1 MTAAAAPARGI
12 LPRSA
17 GVLLALSGALLFAP
31 VSSAAPGQGLD
42 FGGASFVS
50 FGDPDSL
57 DLAQFTVEFW
67 FRRDGTGTTTSTGT
81 GGITTAI
88 PLVTKGTSEGDG
100 SNIDMNFF
108 VGINNANGRLIADF
122 EEGSGG
128 STPGLNHPVSG
139 TVTTITN
146 GVWHHAAATYNGTTW
161 NLYLDGNLEGTA
173 SPGQPCQS
181 QSIQPAALATS
192 IRSNGITTQGF
203 FDGVLDEVRIWRIAR
218 TQGEIQS
225 TANAQIDVATPGLV
239 ARWSLDEGSG
249 TAVNGSA
256 GTAVNGTITGANF
269 AWVTGAPFNL
279 SFNLPPAAP
288 SLIVPADNATGI
300 SSGPSLSVA
309 ATDPEGANLTVTWY
323 GRSLAPV
330 TPGPDFTLIGQPDT
344 QYYTG
349 QVNNGTNAMLKTI
362 NNWIVTNRVSR
373 NIQYVATLGDCV
385 EHGDAGDGVTP
396 NIEWMRADT
405 SYKIIEDPEATELP
419 DGIPYGVT
427 VGNHDQSPNGDAN
440 GTTTFYNQ
448 YFGEARFSGR
458 PYYRGHYGTNNDN
471 WYNFFSAGGM
481 DFIVI
486 SFEYDTTPDQPIL
499 DWADQLL
506 TTYADR
512 RAIVLSHWICNT
524 GNPASFGTQ
533 GQTIY
538 NALRGHSNLFLMLCG
553 HVPGE
558 GRRQDT
564 FNGVTINT
572 LMSDYQGRT
581 NGGNGWI
588 RIMTFSPANGTI
600 QVETYSPVL
609 QQFETDADSRF
620 TLTYDMTTP
629 AFQMLG
635 SSSGVS
641 SGTNADFV
649 WSGLTPNTPYEWYAT
664 VSDGN
669 VTTSGPKWKFTTSA
683 TVGVGTPRLA
693 QIELGAIVPNP
704 NHGRAHLSFA
714 LPSAASVRLSLIDV
728 QGREVAVL
736 ARGTFEAGRHPV
748 EFDGRT
754 SSGRL
759 SSGLYFVRLETPGSV
774 AVQKMVWAR

>member
-1 MTAAAAPARGI
+1 
-12 LPRSA
+12 
-17 GVLLALSGALLFAP
+17 
-31 VSSAAPGQGLD
+31 
-42 FGGASFVS
+42 
-50 FGDPDSL
+50 
-57 DLAQFTVEFW
+57 
-67 FRRDGTGTTTSTGT
+67 
-81 GGITTAI
+81 
-88 PLVTKGTSEGDG
+88 
-100 SNIDMNFF
+100 
-108 VGINNANGRLIADF
+108 
-122 EEGSGG
+122 
-128 STPGLNHPVSG
+128 
-139 TVTTITN
+139 
-146 GVWHHAAATYNGTTW
+146 
-161 NLYLDGNLEGTA
+161 
-173 SPGQPCQS
+173 
-181 QSIQPAALATS
+181 
-192 IRSNGITTQGF
+192 
-203 FDGVLDEVRIWRIAR
+203 
-218 TQGEIQS
+218 
-225 TANAQIDVATPGLV
+225 
-239 ARWSLDEGSG
+239 
-249 TAVNGSA
+249 
-256 GTAVNGTITGANF
+256 
-269 AWVTGAPFNL
+269 
-279 SFNLPPAAP
+279 
-288 SLIVPADNATGI
+288 VPADNATGI

-635 SSSGVS
+635 TSSGVS

-664 VSDGN
+664 VSGRQCHDERAEVEVHHVGDGRGRNSAARADRARRPSFPIQPRPRSSELRAALGRPRSAQPDRRAGSRGGGAGAGN
-669 VTTSGPKWKFTTSA
+669 VRSRTPSGGVRTAARPRAASPRDSTSCDSRRREAWPCRRWCGHAERGGARRTPLEVLVVGP
-683 TVGVGTPRLA
+683 P
-693 QIELGAIVPNP
+693 P
-704 NHGRAHLSFA
+704 
-714 LPSAASVRLSLIDV
+714 PSA
-728 QGREVAVL
+728 
-736 ARGTFEAGRHPV
+736 
-748 EFDGRT
+748 
-754 SSGRL
+754 
-759 SSGLYFVRLETPGSV
+759 
-774 AVQKMVWAR
+774 